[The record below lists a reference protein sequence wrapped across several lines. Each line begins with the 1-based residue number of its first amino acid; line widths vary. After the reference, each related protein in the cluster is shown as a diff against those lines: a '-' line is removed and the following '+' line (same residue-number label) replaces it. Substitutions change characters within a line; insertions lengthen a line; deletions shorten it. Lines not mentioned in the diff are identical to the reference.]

1 MAAFQSGT
9 IHIKTK
15 STTQANADAG
25 WLRVYAKSDGSIYRK
40 DENGVEYRFIGDT
53 EVASISGNLQG
64 QIDAISSG
72 ATNLDALTDVTLT
85 TPVSG
90 NIISYNGSE
99 WVNKKNYR
107 FITATY
113 DGAGSDI
120 DVDKVVVARVP
131 YNGII
136 ESWNVWS
143 TTAAVSGSVDVWKA
157 TTIPT
162 VADKISATNPLI
174 LINQSTNSGTPTGW
188 TTSTI
193 TDGDY
198 IAFNTTAISGCN
210 FLSLTLKV
218 ETY

>member
-9 IHIKTK
+9 IHIKSK

-53 EVASISGNLQG
+53 EVASISGSLQG
-64 QIDAISSG
+64 QINGLSS
-72 ATNLDALTDVTLT
+72 NLGALTDVTLT
-85 TPVSG
+85 APVSG
-90 NIISYNGSE
+90 NVLSYDGSE

-120 DVDKVVVARVP
+120 DLNKVVVARVP

-136 ESWNVWS
+136 ESWNIWS
-143 TTAAVSGSVDVWKA
+143 TTTAVSGSVDVWKS

-162 VADKISATNPLI
+162 SADNISATNPLQ

-198 IAFNTTAISGCN
+198 IAFNTTAISGCS